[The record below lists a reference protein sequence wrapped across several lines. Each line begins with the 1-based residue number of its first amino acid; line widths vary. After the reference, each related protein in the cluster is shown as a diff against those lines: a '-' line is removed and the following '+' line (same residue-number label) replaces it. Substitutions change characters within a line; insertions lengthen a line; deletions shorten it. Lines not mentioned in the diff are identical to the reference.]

1 MKQFVSRWERAA
13 PYFFGILFG
22 LSVALLVV
30 SIIMFRRANER
41 LPFLPPAQ
49 TTGGSGQ
56 VEEERSGAI
65 VAATRSVSPAVVSVN
80 ALQTKL
86 VQTYPTLSYR
96 WFERFF
102 FDRSIPRLQKRE
114 YSTLGSGVIV
124 NPEGY
129 VLTNEHVIRDA
140 ERVFVTLNDGS
151 GLDATV
157 VGAATEFDLALL
169 KIEGENLPFAALGN
183 SDNLEIG
190 EWVIAIGSPFGHLLN
205 DTQPTVTVG
214 VVSALDRDVKSSPD
228 AQGVF
233 KNMIQTDAA
242 INPGNS
248 GGPLVSST
256 GQVVGINTFIFST
269 GDGSNLGMGF
279 AIPINTAKMVIDEF
293 IHFGHVRGVWT
304 GLEVRE
310 LTQELAQ
317 VLNIEFNSGLFIDR
331 IFEDSPAEEA
341 GLEVG
346 DIIVE
351 VNGIRVQNVKQAN
364 RSIFGLRVGD
374 RLNLIIL
381 RNGNQMSVVL
391 TLAERP
397 KRA

>member
-1 MKQFVSRWERAA
+1 
-13 PYFFGILFG
+13 
-22 LSVALLVV
+22 
-30 SIIMFRRANER
+30 MFRRANER
-41 LPFLPPAQ
+41 MPFLPPVQ

-65 VAATRSVSPAVVSVN
+65 VAATRNVSPAVVSVT
-80 ALQTKL
+80 ALQTRL
-86 VQTYPTLSYR
+86 VQTYPTMSYQ

-114 YSTLGSGVIV
+114 YSTIGSGVIV

-129 VLTNEHVIRDA
+129 ILTNEHVIRNA
-140 ERVFVTLNDGS
+140 ERLFVTLNDGS
-151 GLDATV
+151 ELDVSV
-157 VGAATEFDLALL
+157 VGAAAEFDLALL
-169 KIEGENLPFAALGN
+169 KVEGENLPYAALGD

-214 VVSALDRDVKSSPD
+214 VVSALDRDVKSNPD

-317 VLNIEFNSGLFIDR
+317 VLDIEFNSGLFIDR
-331 IFEDSPAEEA
+331 IFEDSPAEAA

-351 VNGIRVQNVKQAN
+351 VNGIMVRNVKQAN

-374 RLNLIIL
+374 KLNLVIL
-381 RNGNQMSVVL
+381 RNGNQLSVAL
-391 TLAERP
+391 TLGERP
-397 KRA
+397 KRT